1 MKTLHLT
8 LKKQWYNM
16 IESGVKKEEYR
27 ELKPYWLKRLT
38 CNCDDSTSSC
48 CDTKCFEQVVFHY
61 GYTKKTMSFEFVNI
75 TIGYGNTLWGAPVDK
90 EVFIIK
96 LGNRLS

>member
-8 LKKQWYNM
+8 LKKQWYNL
-16 IESGVKKEEYR
+16 IETGIKTEEYR

-38 CNCDDSTSSC
+38 CIRDTQFC
-48 CDTKCFEQVVFHY
+48 CHKCFEKVVFHY
-61 GYTKKTMSFEFVNI
+61 GYTKKTMSFELVNI

-90 EVFIIK
+90 KVFIIK
-96 LGNRLS
+96 LGNRL